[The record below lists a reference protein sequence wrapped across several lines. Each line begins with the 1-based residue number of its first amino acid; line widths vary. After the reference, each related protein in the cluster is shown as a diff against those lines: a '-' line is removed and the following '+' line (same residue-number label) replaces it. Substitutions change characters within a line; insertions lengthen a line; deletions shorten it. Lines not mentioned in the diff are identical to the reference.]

1 MKVYMIVKVDSY
13 GYIFLTNKCF
23 FNKEKAQNYCFES
36 NKTTYAYLQSCA
48 DNCEQ
53 AGNYTLFTIRE
64 LKVEE

>member
-1 MKVYMIVKVDSY
+1 MKVYMIAKVDNY
-13 GYIFLTNKCF
+13 GYMFLTNKCF
-23 FNKEKAQNYCFES
+23 SNKEKAQNYCFES
-36 NKTTYAYLQSCA
+36 NKCTYAYLQSCA